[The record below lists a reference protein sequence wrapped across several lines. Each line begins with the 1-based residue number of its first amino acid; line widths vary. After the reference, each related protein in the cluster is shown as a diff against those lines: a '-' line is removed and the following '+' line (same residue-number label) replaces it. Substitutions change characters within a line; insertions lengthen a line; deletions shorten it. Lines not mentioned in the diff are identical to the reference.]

1 MRTDSAFLGKLVGK
15 AVRIIAVD
23 EEDLPPLVL
32 REVSRLGV
40 VADSVTGSHFFPWN
54 EVVEIRPC
62 DDPRCVDVEAMLGLD
77 SEP

>member
-1 MRTDSAFLGKLVGK
+1 MRTDSKFLGKLVGK

-23 EEDLPPLVL
+23 EQDLPPLVL
-32 REVSRLGV
+32 REVSRQGV
-40 VADSVTGSHFFPWN
+40 VAEGVAGSHFFPWN

-62 DDPRCVDVEAMLGLD
+62 DDPRCGDVEAMLSID